1 MLDNYELEKYMN
13 KNKVLEILKNIDK
26 ELNMLWEYSVDILY
40 EIVKKDSFMELKN
53 FNLKEEYLRAY
64 YKDEQFYQEIVDIMS
79 ELLNYYFFK
88 SKDNKKVSN
97 KECKIVDIEFPFEY
111 ECERMSLSNLY
122 SLLSNYDMNNK
133 IIINSTD
140 NKEEILNQLSNLK
153 TCKKIGMVSM
163 MGHGIYREFFEMN
176 NGNLLMIKCVST
188 KDKYYVREMIIYKKR
203 G

>member
-79 ELLNYYFFK
+79 ELLNYYFK

>member
-203 G
+203 S

>member
-40 EIVKKDSFMELKN
+40 EIVKKDSFKELKN

-163 MGHGIYREFFEMN
+163 MGHGIYREFFGMN